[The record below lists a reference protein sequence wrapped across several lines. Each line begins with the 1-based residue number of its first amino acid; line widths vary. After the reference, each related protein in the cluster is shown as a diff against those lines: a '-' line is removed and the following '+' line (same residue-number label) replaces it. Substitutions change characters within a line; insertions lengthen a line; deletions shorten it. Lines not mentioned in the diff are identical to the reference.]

1 MRILFYASHLL
12 HHRSLIPVM
21 CELSHRGHEIVV
33 QTTRPDWMGMPTWQ
47 MNWRPTKVTGVN
59 RTSLAWLAGK
69 MGYSEEWQQ
78 AAGSG
83 QFGMGAAR
91 ADWYVTT
98 TKDMQWLLSLRPS
111 WRCAIGYQHLPA
123 IISLDSRGIWFPSD
137 FPTAFRPHHPFED
150 LHHFSQTMK
159 QGVCIPCGFPHLD
172 DKVRID
178 FGSRMNA
185 VLIQHPGG
193 SRGIDGHAWLANI
206 CKALDFAGL
215 RVYVCP
221 HYIPGHG
228 YDAASLVI
236 ALARHGFLRAHMV
249 RHWWEVAGYCDLI
262 LTTGSSAAYEM
273 WAVGLTNVFV
283 MNIAG
288 GHRHEKFGIFKD
300 LMLDS
305 AGDLRRLVRSLPGSA
320 QATEPLTR
328 DVMAAYRSLHTG
340 QGVKPAADVIEG
352 KR

>member
-1 MRILFYASHLL
+1 MRILLHGSHLL
-12 HHRSLIPVM
+12 HWRSLIPVA
-21 CELSHRGHEIVV
+21 CELSHRGHKIVV

-69 MGYSEEWQQ
+69 MGYGEEWQET
-78 AAGSG
+78 ALRFTLRWRDSYDA
-83 QFGMGAAR
+83 
-91 ADWYVTT
+91 YVHT
-98 TKDMQWLLSLRPS
+98 TKAIRS
-111 WRCAIGYQHLPA
+111 WGQLCPAKTWAVGYQHLPVVVR
-123 IISLDSRGIWFPSD
+123 STGRFPRQWANIPSVFLPNNPFAELHD
-137 FPTAFRPHHPFED
+137 FGWLLNWGDAW
-150 LHHFSQTMK
+150 
-159 QGVCIPCGFPHLD
+159 PCGFPHL

-221 HYIPGHG
+221 HYIPGRGH
-228 YDAASLVI
+228 DAASLVT

-305 AGDLRRLVRSLPGSA
+305 ADDLRRLLRSLPGSA

-328 DVMAAYRSLHTG
+328 EVMQAFRDVHGG
-340 QGVKPAADVIEG
+340 QGAKTAADVIEG